1 LSKRREFLSAKNE
14 FKSKHKCVKGKYYE
28 HKCPHQ
34 GDHTRMSEIRKE
46 TEEADITKLE
56 VLEKKVDSLNEKEAF
71 SLKKS
76 K

>member
-1 LSKRREFLSAKNE
+1 
-14 FKSKHKCVKGKYYE
+14 
-28 HKCPHQ
+28 
-34 GDHTRMSEIRKE
+34 MSEIRKE